1 MTDAGWNWQSD
12 EPPPQRTV
20 EDPVVVNALQGWVVE
35 VQQMERNPRMRSK
48 QLLREERG
56 KVDRYAAAH
65 GAPYPAG
72 SRCGTMLNQIHA
84 ALERMQK

>member
-1 MTDAGWNWQSD
+1 
-12 EPPPQRTV
+12 
-20 EDPVVVNALQGWVVE
+20 
-35 VQQMERNPRMRSK
+35 
-48 QLLREERG
+48 LREERG